1 MAIVTP
7 GGGLPRVI
15 AHRGSSLAF
24 PEHTRAAYLRA
35 LDEGADGLECDVRLT
50 RDLVPVLLHDGRLD
64 ATTDASGPV
73 GERTADELDAVL
85 VSARRTLR
93 RRRRDD
99 RRARLDGPGASV
111 AGGGAGDAGER
122 ETGVLRLAD
131 FLAVAAAAGRPVELA
146 LETKHP
152 ARSGRQIESAVV
164 AALATQPAL
173 RPGARVMSFSAAA
186 LRRLRELDP
195 QLPTVLLLA
204 DPHAGHRSALPPW
217 VDSAGPSVRQ
227 LHRDPELVARMHDE
241 GHEVHVWTVDADA
254 DLDHCVALGVDVVIT
269 NRPAHVLRRLGR

>member
-1 MAIVTP
+1 MTAP
-7 GGGLPRVI
+7 AGLPRVI
-15 AHRGSSLAF
+15 GHRGSSLAF
-24 PEHTRAAYLRA
+24 PEHTRGAYLRA
-35 LDEGADGLECDVRLT
+35 LAEGADGLECDIRLT

-73 GERTADELDAVL
+73 GERTADELDAVR

-99 RRARLDGPGASV
+99 RRARLDGPAGSATDGAAAA
-111 AGGGAGDAGER
+111 AGR

-131 FLAVAAAAGRPVELA
+131 FLALAAAAGRPVELA

-164 AALATQPAL
+164 AALAAQPAL

-241 GHEVHVWTVDADA
+241 GHEVHVWTVDADT

-269 NRPAHVLRRLGR
+269 NRPGHVLRRLGR